1 MLKIRYNIRFYIR
14 EVGSQVMCRVRWN
27 HSHYEAVFATG
38 VYAQIEKWDPDQQKA
53 KKGSIHDVSGVRF
66 SATEINARIAEYREI
81 IETCFAT
88 CSLRNVLPLN
98 KELKEM
104 VDLELGHSE
113 EEEKVTVKE
122 KGKTLEDLFDEF
134 LFTCGRQKN
143 WNDIA
148 KEKYEQAMMHLTS
161 SNPGITIRSI
171 TIDTM
176 YKLRD
181 WYIDNGYK
189 NRTINKQIVMLKSF
203 LRWINQQEGYSIPAD
218 VLNFRTNLKVINKTV
233 TFLHYDELI
242 AFSQYKFC
250 NKRLEK
256 ARDLWCFMAFTS
268 LRYSDLA
275 ALHVTDIIDGERISL
290 YTEKTDELITVP
302 LCENAKQILKKYKRH
317 HKKDDL
323 VFDALSNQKLNDYIK
338 EAAKEAGLNRI
349 IVDTYY
355 VGTKRLRETHRFY
368 EIISC
373 HDARRTFVSC
383 SLAMG
388 IPPEV
393 VMKATGHHDYKTMK
407 PYIATSDE
415 TQVREMSK
423 WNQQQYRSQ
432 ILTLLDK
439 ANDSELKEI
448 LASCRGIVK
457 S

>member
-1 MLKIRYNIRFYIR
+1 MLIIRYNIRFFIR
-14 EVGSQVMCRVRWN
+14 EVGNQVLCRVRWN

-38 VYAQIEKWDPDQQKA
+38 VYAQKEKWDSDQQKA
-53 KKGSIHDVSGVRF
+53 KKGSSHDVFGVKF
-66 SATEINARIAEYREI
+66 SATVINARIAEYREA
-81 IETCFAT
+81 IETCFNS
-88 CSLRNVLPLN
+88 CSQKNVMPLS

-104 VDLELGHSE
+104 VDIELGRNE
-113 EEEKVTVKE
+113 EDKEGVNAKANTLQALFEK
-122 KGKTLEDLFDEF
+122 F
-134 LFTCGRQKN
+134 LSTCGRQKN

-148 KEKYEQAMMHLTS
+148 KEKYEQAMMHFTS
-161 SNPGITIRSI
+161 SNPSITVESI

-176 YKLRD
+176 YRLRD
-181 WYIDNGYK
+181 WYIDKGYK

-203 LRWINQQEGYSIPAD
+203 LRWINQQDGYSIPAD
-218 VLNFRTNLKVINKTV
+218 VLKFQTNLKVISKTV

-242 AFSQYKFC
+242 AFSKFDFA
-250 NKRLEK
+250 NARLEK

-275 ALHVTDIIDGERISL
+275 ALHVTDIIDNERISL

-302 LCENAKQILKKYKRH
+302 LCENAKQILKKYKRRY
-317 HKKDDL
+317 KKDGL
-323 VFDALSNQKLNDYIK
+323 VFDVLTNQKLNDYIK
-338 EAAKEAGLNRI
+338 EAAKAAGLDRI

-355 VGTKRLRETHRFY
+355 VGTKRLRKTHRFY

-439 ANDSELKEI
+439 ANEAELKEI

>member
-1 MLKIRYNIRFYIR
+1 
-14 EVGSQVMCRVRWN
+14 
-27 HSHYEAVFATG
+27 VFATG

-53 KKGSIHDVSGVRF
+53 KKGSIHEVIGIKCPASV
-66 SATEINARIAEYREI
+66 INARIAEYQEA
-81 IETCFAT
+81 IETCFT
-88 CSLRNVLPLN
+88 SCSLRNEMPLS
-98 KELKEM
+98 KDLKEM
-104 VDLELGHSE
+104 VNEELCHI
-113 EEEKVTVKE
+113 EEEKEAVKP
-122 KGKTLEDLFDEF
+122 KSKTLEDLFEEF

-148 KEKYEQAMMHLTS
+148 KEKYEQAMMHLTT

-181 WYIDNGYK
+181 WYIDNDYK

-218 VLNFRTNLKVINKTV
+218 VLNFRTNLKVISKTV

-242 AFSQYKFC
+242 AFSQFKFC

-275 ALHVTDIIDGERISL
+275 ALHVTDIIDDEKISL

-317 HKKDDL
+317 HKKDGL
-323 VFDALSNQKLNDYIK
+323 VFDVLSNQKLNDYIK

-432 ILTLLDK
+432 ILTILDR
-439 ANDSELKEI
+439 ANDNELLEI
-448 LASCRGIVK
+448 LDECRRIVE
-457 S
+457 